1 MKDKIDK
8 LMVYIDLLNKWSSKY
23 NLVSYRSI
31 NELMIDHIIDSFSLM
46 EVIKLKDQVI
56 GDIGTGPGLPGIV
69 LSILNPDCKFL
80 LIEPKKKYYRFLK
93 KVKDLLNLRNV
104 ELYNNR
110 VENIEDF
117 HQFNMLISR
126 AVGGLGL
133 ILKLRKVDPECMIVL
148 YKGANLLNELNDLK
162 QNNIKIKFIKKI
174 KILEMYNRNHYI
186 IALNKIG

>member
-1 MKDKIDK
+1 
-8 LMVYIDLLNKWSSKY
+8 
-23 NLVSYRSI
+23 
-31 NELMIDHIIDSFSLM
+31 M

-133 ILKLRKVDPECMIVL
+133 ILKLRKVDPECMIVF